1 MVRRDAALALLER
14 AALRCEIRMKL
25 LNLRLAK
32 FKRHRSCRLNR
43 LFRPAQLALRTSFPS
58 VWAAGSK
65 VAQRV
70 AKGDCPMVSPP
81 CQQGFN
87 AATNTKLTGKLREP
101 LARLMVMMRSS
112 QSRMKL
118 VGVGI
123 ILDLFPINFYPKQ
136 VH

>member
-1 MVRRDAALALLER
+1 
-14 AALRCEIRMKL
+14 
-25 LNLRLAK
+25 
-32 FKRHRSCRLNR
+32 
-43 LFRPAQLALRTSFPS
+43 
-58 VWAAGSK
+58 
-65 VAQRV
+65 
-70 AKGDCPMVSPP
+70 MVSPP